1 MRRCFKILALLGA
14 MGAAPAG
21 LAQVDVAGYWRTLT
35 LMDVEAA
42 HRMLAE
48 DHPGA
53 AKEVGDEKFQRSLA
67 SAYAKAK
74 ERAAKVT
81 SYDGYVATMAGLS
94 VGLGDKHIWSRPL
107 YSLDRPEWPGIIL
120 VRQGTDFVVAD
131 ESGAAE
137 GPPLMGAKL
146 VSCDGIAA
154 DRLADQRLAEF
165 KVVRDIEAQLI
176 QKAGSLLL
184 DDGNPFLKRP
194 QNCEFVQDGRT
205 RSVPLKWR
213 GIWSHQYQARLA
225 KMPTR
230 GAAGFGVRKVGEGYW
245 IALQSLSESAVP
257 VVEAVRAQAP
267 AIKAAPYVVLDLR
280 GNGGGNSR
288 FGRSIAEALLGTSYV
303 KAAISGEA
311 PGRENCS
318 KAWRISD
325 RNLKQVETYVTDL
338 GPRQGK
344 EATEAFKK
352 EYETL
357 LAVKAA
363 GRQFSGTPRCAVGP
377 AKASVAKPAV
387 KPDYPGRII
396 LLTDNVCFSSCLMV
410 TDDFR
415 KLGALHV
422 GETTDANTNYMEVRE
437 DKLPSGLSMF
447 STLQALD
454 ARAPSQLGPYVPA
467 RIFQG
472 NIADTAALEKWIAGM
487 VSS

>member
-1 MRRCFKILALLGA
+1 MRGSWKIIASMGALGA
-14 MGAAPAG
+14 TPAAW
-21 LAQVDVAGYWRTLT
+21 AQVDVASHWRALT
-35 LMDVEAA
+35 AMDVEAA
-42 HRMLAE
+42 HRLLLE

-74 ERAAKVT
+74 ERTAKVT

-94 VGLGDKHIWSRPL
+94 FGLGDKHIWSRPL
-107 YSLDRPEWPGIIL
+107 YVVDRPEWPGIML
-120 VRQGTDFVVAD
+120 ARRGMDFVVAD
-131 ESGAAE
+131 ESDAAE
-137 GPPLMGAKL
+137 GAPLMGAKL
-146 VSCDGIAA
+146 VSCAGIAA

-165 KVVRDIEAQLI
+165 KVVRGIEAQLI
-176 QKAGSLLL
+176 QKAAFLLL

-194 QNCEFVQDGRT
+194 QQCEFVQDGRP

-213 GIWSHQYQARLA
+213 GIWNHQYYARVA
-225 KMPTR
+225 KMQTR
-230 GAAGFGVRKVGEGYW
+230 GAAGFGVRKVGDGYW

-288 FGRSIAEALLGTSYV
+288 FGRSIAEALLGPGYV
-303 KAAISGEA
+303 KAIVSGEA
-311 PGRENCS
+311 AGGENCS

-325 RNLKQVETYVTDL
+325 RNLKQVASYVTDL

-344 EATEAFKK
+344 EATDAFKK

-357 LAVKAA
+357 LAAKAA
-363 GRQFSGTPRCAVGP
+363 RQPFAGTPRCAATAASSPVKAP
-377 AKASVAKPAV
+377 LAKS
-387 KPDYPGRII
+387 DYAGRLL
-396 LLTDNVCFSSCLMV
+396 LLTDNACFSSCLMV
-410 TDDFR
+410 TEEFR

-437 DKLPSGLSMF
+437 DRLPSGLSMF
-447 STLQALD
+447 STLQAV
-454 ARAPSQLGPYVPA
+454 APSRPRQMGPFVPA
-467 RIFQG
+467 RLYDG
-472 NIADTAALEKWIAGM
+472 SIADTAALEKWIAEIA
-487 VSS
+487 S